1 MYTIERSKYINDI
14 SCEVKKAPFY
24 NERNYDILLNKEVV
38 IIFFVEN
45 YCNSIFWTKIQLII
59 GDYNIKV

>member
-38 IIFFVEN
+38 IIF
-45 YCNSIFWTKIQLII
+45 L
-59 GDYNIKV
+59 